1 MDECIAEYPNIEKFD
16 GVNYVNK
23 TCTGSIQPG
32 QDNYFNSETIL
43 CQFERLFQ
51 MLEFKSDFIHPV
63 RHTIEI
69 VVDNA
74 RTHTAQ
80 LVNINDFRLHP
91 NGHCPCK
98 TLEFMDKNE
107 NVQTINCYDEA
118 GISKGLKKIAVEL
131 GYELP
136 EKIKI

>member
-1 MDECIAEYPNIEKFD
+1 MVSDFLVIHPSGPFFSLSPKEMDECIAKYPNIEKFD

-23 TCTGSIQPG
+23 TCNRRIQPG
-32 QDNYFNSETIL
+32 HDNYFNSETIL
-43 CQFERLFQ
+43 CELERLFQ
-51 MLEFKSDFIHPV
+51 MLEFKSEFIHPV

-98 TLEFMDKNE
+98 TLEFM
-107 NVQTINCYDEA
+107 
-118 GISKGLKKIAVEL
+118 
-131 GYELP
+131 
-136 EKIKI
+136 